1 MTRGADGGSARLELT
16 AFPDL
21 TEVLPKA
28 ARRHL
33 SRELGW
39 TPRRTPPVP
48 VSEIRLAPSRL
59 THDCRRRLTDLLSE
73 EHVSTDR
80 EARLRRAG
88 GKSYLDLLRRREG
101 ASRMSATGTGS
112 VRRGVQPSSRARC
125 RRAALGS
132 TSVTSGDAAGS
143 GEPGPPS
150 ARRVAVASRGPVAG
164 PQPWIVSS
172 GCSGTATVCRCP
184 APDPPPSPR
193 PGGPPTSTRWPVRPS
208 TSWWSVAG

>member
-1 MTRGADGGSARLELT
+1 VTRGADGGSARLELT

-88 GKSYLDLLRRREG
+88 GKNYLDLLRRREG
-101 ASRMSATGTGS
+101 AASDADSAYGTGE
-112 VRRGVQPSSRARC
+112 
-125 RRAALGS
+125 ALA
-132 TSVTSGDAAGS
+132 VP
-143 GEPGPPS
+143 PG
-150 ARRVAVASRGPVAG
+150 RV
-164 PQPWIVSS
+164 
-172 GCSGTATVCRCP
+172 
-184 APDPPPSPR
+184 
-193 PGGPPTSTRWPVRPS
+193 
-208 TSWWSVAG
+208 